1 MMFLSLHSNLHSLTL
16 LQQAPENHTPKL
28 LNSHS
33 LDFPYRTP
41 LILFQPPPRAP
52 PQQQSYLRPP
62 SPRHRRPRPR
72 RHYQRP
78 NSLEPRHSCKF
89 IRSVEEAEA
98 EAPQE
103 GQELLRQ
110 QMYEEDHTGDSEK
123 VTGGAEESARVVP
136 EALVSQ
142 VAQLRKENQQ
152 ILTSINIT
160 MQQYLSVE
168 VENSVLRAQVGELSH
183 RLESL
188 NEIVDV
194 LNATIVAGFG
204 AATTSSTFV
213 EPINNNNNNS
223 FFNPLNM
230 GYLNHPIMTSADILQ
245 Y

>member
-1 MMFLSLHSNLHSLTL
+1 MLVPNLSIGRWPLSSDVDCHVSTSKRHLEFFLSICGKKFAIPIMMFLSLHSNLHSLTL
-16 LQQAPENHTPKL
+16 LQQALENHTPKL

-78 NSLEPRHSCKF
+78 NSLEPRHSRKF

-110 QMYEEDHTGDSEK
+110 QMYEEDHT
-123 VTGGAEESARVVP
+123 VTT
-136 EALVSQ
+136 
-142 VAQLRKENQQ
+142 K
-152 ILTSINIT
+152 
-160 MQQYLSVE
+160 
-168 VENSVLRAQVGELSH
+168 SVL
-183 RLESL
+183 
-188 NEIVDV
+188 N
-194 LNATIVAGFG
+194 
-204 AATTSSTFV
+204 
-213 EPINNNNNNS
+213 
-223 FFNPLNM
+223 
-230 GYLNHPIMTSADILQ
+230 Y
-245 Y
+245 